1 VLLGK
6 LSIIAGLS
14 RVVALVGVLSPTIST
29 IDPVREEV
37 IKLIILRVPW
47 PDISTR

>member
-14 RVVALVGVLSPTIST
+14 RVVALVGVLSPTIFSIT
-29 IDPVREEV
+29 HSKGGGDKPRY
-37 IKLIILRVPW
+37 
-47 PDISTR
+47 T